1 METFFI
7 FGAKWLYLF
16 SILIA
21 AIYFFRASAETRK
34 KMIALASVSFAL
46 AFVISIAAREMYYN
60 PRPFVEYS
68 FVPLIPHT
76 ADNGFP
82 SDHTLLASAIA
93 SLFLFFN
100 IRLSIFLWLLTGIVG
115 LSRVY
120 VGIHNFTDIIG
131 SALIALIS
139 ALAAYAIIHKLW
151 NRSRSINSPSL

>member
-1 METFFI
+1 MENFFI

-151 NRSRSINSPSL
+151 NRNRSINSPSL

>member
-1 METFFI
+1 MENFFI

-34 KMIALASVSFAL
+34 KIIALASVSFAL
-46 AFVISIAAREMYYN
+46 AFVISIAAREKYYN

-76 ADNGFP
+76 AYNGFP

>member
-1 METFFI
+1 MENFFI